1 MNQVSPRGSKLL
13 NKEPLVSVSD
23 VQRIR
28 RQRRLAQTE
37 EEYSTVRSHMRDLAS
52 DLKSKPTTNTKLLK
66 ITGITVIV
74 LGIIIGVALAYAA
87 SVV

>member
-74 LGIIIGVALAYAA
+74 LGIIIGVVLAYAA

>member
-74 LGIIIGVALAYAA
+74 LGIIIGGVLAYAA